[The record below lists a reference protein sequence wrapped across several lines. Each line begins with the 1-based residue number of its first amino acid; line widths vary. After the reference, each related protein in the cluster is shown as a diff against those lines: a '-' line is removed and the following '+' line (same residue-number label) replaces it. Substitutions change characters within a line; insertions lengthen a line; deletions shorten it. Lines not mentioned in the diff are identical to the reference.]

1 MGKHVRQGQV
11 WRESEAIGVRGS
23 LADQGK
29 HMPFLSV
36 RASLVLG
43 SPMCSAPRP
52 SMTLYSKSGAPST
65 SCSQARGLC
74 GSQREAKVC

>member
-11 WRESEAIGVRGS
+11 WTESEAIGVRGS

-29 HMPFLSV
+29 HVPFLSV

-43 SPMCSAPRP
+43 SPYVFGP
-52 SMTLYSKSGAPST
+52 
-65 SCSQARGLC
+65 
-74 GSQREAKVC
+74 